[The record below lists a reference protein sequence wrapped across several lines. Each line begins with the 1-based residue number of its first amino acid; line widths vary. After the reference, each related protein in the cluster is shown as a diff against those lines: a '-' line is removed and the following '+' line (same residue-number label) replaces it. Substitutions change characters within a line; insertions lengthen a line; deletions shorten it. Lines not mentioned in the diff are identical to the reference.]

1 MDKLAGLA
9 SKLGGSQS
17 TSANQTQGQPQGQQ
31 EDFVDK
37 GAYPHPW
44 LKTYANVA
52 GLDALEQ
59 RFGGGKIDSAKMRS
73 TNEKITDAARE
84 QFEKATGYV
93 HCCHRVQWLI
103 GADTR
108 FPRSSL
114 TD

>member
-37 GAYPHPW
+37 GTYPPPW
-44 LKTYANVA
+44 LRTHANVA

-84 QFEKATGYV
+84 QFEKATGYKV
-93 HCCHRVQWLI
+93 PEK
-103 GADTR
+103 
-108 FPRSSL
+108 FSN
-114 TD
+114 